1 MRYFI
6 RYVKMKIVYDTL
18 GELLESMRK
27 ISAPLITD
35 DEIESVKYTRDF
47 IGNWVSSYEYKYRK
61 KKFWE
66 RIEKRG
72 LK

>member
-27 ISAPLITD
+27 ISLPLITD

-47 IGNWVSSYEYKYRK
+47 IGNWVSSYEYKYRVKRVK
-61 KKFWE
+61 KE
-66 RIEKRG
+66 G
-72 LK
+72 